1 MRLTCVVLMLALF
14 TGCEARPGPEAVAL
28 QAVLERVRA
37 EVESPGA
44 ILGVQVRGH
53 DPIVVAVGS
62 ADLAG
67 EPLSPERPFF
77 LGSISKS
84 YTAAVVLRL
93 VETGAV
99 ALQDPL
105 GRWVP
110 GFPRG
115 DEIQLRHLLDHTSG
129 LKDFYSYI
137 YFRPDREEMVKLVT
151 KDWTESELLDLAGR
165 LGHWFDPGTDW
176 SYSNTNYYLLAV
188 VIERATGASLAEAY
202 RTFLYEPLSVRR
214 TWLTWHEDPLGD
226 LVPGFMGP
234 IEGWEHSEMFGEL
247 GPTAR
252 LDRSPVEWGAGGL
265 AAPAIDALAFLGAL
279 MHGQVLSA
287 STLALM
293 TDFRPTQPLGV
304 DAGRVSPP
312 DSENGYG
319 LGLVRMLRGGVEF
332 IGHGGLFTG
341 HTAGLWY
348 VPECDATISLYFNRG
363 FVGQRALLDEI
374 VALLADGSLGAECQL
389 DGGAP

>member
-1 MRLTCVVLMLALF
+1 MLVWF
-14 TGCEARPGPEAVAL
+14 TGCEARPGPEASAL

-44 ILGVQVRGH
+44 ILGVQVRGD

-93 VETGAV
+93 VETGVV

-137 YFRPDREEMVKLVT
+137 YFRPDREEMVELVT
-151 KDWTESELLDLAGR
+151 KDWTEPELLDLAGR
-165 LGHWFDPGTDW
+165 FGHWFDPGTDW
-176 SYSNTNYYLLAV
+176 SYSSTNYYLLGV

-202 RTFLYEPLSVRR
+202 RTFLYEPLSARR

-234 IEGWEHSEMFGEL
+234 VEGWKHSEMFGEL

-279 MHGQVLSA
+279 LRGQVLGG
-287 STLALM
+287 STLASM

-304 DAGRVSPP
+304 DAGSASPP
-312 DSENGYG
+312 DSANGYG
-319 LGLVRMLRGGVEF
+319 LGLIRMVRGGVEL

-348 VPECDATISLYFNRG
+348 VPECDASISLYFNRG

-374 VALLADGSLGAECQL
+374 LALLADGSLGAECQL
-389 DGGAP
+389 RRGAS